1 MTDAIE
7 SGLGDRLTL
16 IQMLRI
22 AFRWLTDERAEL
34 LCFEVGWR

>member
-7 SGLGDRLTL
+7 SGLGYCLTL
-16 IQMLRI
+16 IQISRI

-34 LCFEVGWR
+34 LYFEVGWR

>member
-7 SGLGDRLTL
+7 SGLGHRLTQ
-16 IQMLRI
+16 IQMLRF

-34 LCFEVGWR
+34 LYFEVGWR

>member
-1 MTDAIE
+1 MTHAIE
-7 SGLGDRLTL
+7 PRLGHPLTL
-16 IQMLRI
+16 IQMFII